1 MGNKQN
7 MKINLLRSKRIVD
20 FDISTIEKG
29 HNKMTYRN
37 IPIRKCPF
45 DYVLYQM
52 LIYQLMPDLIIEIG
66 TDKGG
71 STLYLADIL
80 NTLNNGI
87 IHSID
92 IKAETNELI
101 NSNSRIKLFTEGW
114 ENYNINMVRNFNR
127 VLIIEDSTHS
137 YSDTLSILN
146 KFSNSVTLGSYI
158 IIEDGIID
166 ELGVTKLYGGGPLKA
181 IKEFLKENKNFIID
195 EAYCNFFGKNATFN
209 VNGYLK
215 RINA

>member
-1 MGNKQN
+1 
-7 MKINLLRSKRIVD
+7 
-20 FDISTIEKG
+20 
-29 HNKMTYRN
+29 
-37 IPIRKCPF
+37 
-45 DYVLYQM
+45 M

-146 KFSNSVTLGSYI
+146 KFSNSVTIGSYI

-181 IKEFLKENKNFIID
+181 IKEFLKKNKNFIID